1 MILCDTDVFA
11 IYHFFTH
18 DSRYPAT
25 RNFIENNENIKFCT
39 TVYNLLELAGILAS
53 GGKGE
58 LGEKLFTTYLIAE
71 DMEILF
77 PKIGILSGEIFWEEY
92 SRQVMDIMKR
102 GVRYGDAKI
111 IWLAEMHSVSHIVTW
126 NIKHYAGK
134 TSLPV
139 LIPEE
144 LEKIRKK

>member
-18 DSRYPAT
+18 DSGYPAT

-58 LGEKLFTTYLIAE
+58 LGE
-71 DMEILF
+71 
-77 PKIGILSGEIFWEEY
+77 
-92 SRQVMDIMKR
+92 
-102 GVRYGDAKI
+102 
-111 IWLAEMHSVSHIVTW
+111 
-126 NIKHYAGK
+126 
-134 TSLPV
+134 
-139 LIPEE
+139 
-144 LEKIRKK
+144 